1 MVVITDK
8 ELEQKLAQFA
18 DLPSLPQNIIKI
30 KQISESPK
38 ASAADLANCILSDH
52 QLTSRVLRMANSV
65 YYASYSGRISTV
77 THAIVLMGF
86 RAIHNIAISMSV
98 YEVINKLTR
107 KAKFDII
114 AFWLRSMACG
124 IIAKFL
130 ANRTNQ
136 SKLIEVA
143 FIAGFM
149 HDIGQPILAGAFPA
163 RYEEVLKMK
172 TSGQDCYK
180 IEQIVVGTNHMRAGE
195 YIAKKWNLPQNLI
208 KTIAEHHRVNK
219 KPNVKSSNILVDM
232 VYLADNLYNHVMGK
246 TSPLSEE
253 YSALIEQA
261 RCLIDI
267 SEESMVELLIE
278 CRRQVDEIAQDM
290 EIDIERELAKLDLPE
305 MEESGIRKQL
315 NYKEMQLSF
324 MQNATE
330 ALMEAK
336 SNDEILQI
344 ICEAIFRGM
353 QMGRVL
359 LFEYNAKWES
369 YTGQVGFGVESQEY
383 VQALSFSIK
392 NGIFRHL
399 YNNGKALLI
408 DGEDS
413 KDYKYLVTEDE
424 TERLG
429 PLAFAVIPIN
439 VLDKPQFAIFVDA
452 PNREMPID
460 VEAFRSMIS
469 LTNQAI
475 LTLERNLFREKIEHQ

>member
-1 MVVITDK
+1 
-8 ELEQKLAQFA
+8 
-18 DLPSLPQNIIKI
+18 
-30 KQISESPK
+30 
-38 ASAADLANCILSDH
+38 
-52 QLTSRVLRMANSV
+52 
-65 YYASYSGRISTV
+65 
-77 THAIVLMGF
+77 
-86 RAIHNIAISMSV
+86 
-98 YEVINKLTR
+98 
-107 KAKFDII
+107 
-114 AFWLRSMACG
+114 MACG

-163 RYEEVLKMK
+163 RYEEVLNMK

-180 IEQIVVGTNHMRAGE
+180 IEQIVVGANHMRAGE